1 MLSTRILRRLLISL
15 GYCEDNAS
23 MEELSSADVQV
34 LCGYF
39 SYHHNIQPGIVHAM
53 LGNPGLIP
61 DDIIVEFGIE
71 HEDHNELALYIDDL
85 ARYAGEEVEENSTAD
100 VVEESS
106 EDDIKVD
113 EPEESSVDTF
123 LASLQE

>member
-1 MLSTRILRRLLISL
+1 
-15 GYCEDNAS
+15 
-23 MEELSSADVQV
+23 MEELSSDDIQM

-39 SYHHNIQPGIVHAM
+39 SYHHDIQPSIVHAM

-61 DDIIVEFGIE
+61 DGIIVEFGVD

-85 ARYAGEEVEENSTAD
+85 ARYSGEEVAEVEENSTAE
-100 VVEESS
+100 VFEESS
-106 EDDIKVD
+106 EDDIKVE

>member
-1 MLSTRILRRLLISL
+1 
-15 GYCEDNAS
+15 
-23 MEELSSADVQV
+23 
-34 LCGYF
+34 
-39 SYHHNIQPGIVHAM
+39 M

-61 DDIIVEFGIE
+61 DGIIVEFGVD

-85 ARYAGEEVEENSTAD
+85 ARYSGEEVEENFTSE

-106 EDDIKVD
+106 EDDIKVE